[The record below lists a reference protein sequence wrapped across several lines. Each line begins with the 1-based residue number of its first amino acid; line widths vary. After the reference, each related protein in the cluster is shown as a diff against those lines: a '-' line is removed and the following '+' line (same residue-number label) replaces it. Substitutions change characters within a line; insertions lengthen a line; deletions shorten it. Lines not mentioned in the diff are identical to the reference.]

1 MYIKICAIRNDYIYG
16 PKVYIIGYI
25 NFISM
30 SKSLVTLPDCIMEI
44 IAKELKGK
52 MGDSDSELIRNIVVA
67 YLSDHGYFD
76 KTKK

>member
-1 MYIKICAIRNDYIYG
+1 
-16 PKVYIIGYI
+16 
-25 NFISM
+25 M

-44 IAKELKGK
+44 ITKELKGK
-52 MGDSDSELIRNIVVA
+52 MGDSDSELIRNIVVS